1 MTALALRKKAMD
13 YIDTLDDEQTL
24 SVIAFIESMSRK
36 KESLQ
41 NSKTQEQREKA
52 KQALEELFAMSRPAK
67 HEISMNG
74 HKEIAQ
80 TVWRKYESL
89 D

>member
-36 KESLQ
+36 KES
-41 NSKTQEQREKA
+41 SK
-52 KQALEELFAMSRPAK
+52 F
-67 HEISMNG
+67 
-74 HKEIAQ
+74 
-80 TVWRKYESL
+80 
-89 D
+89 